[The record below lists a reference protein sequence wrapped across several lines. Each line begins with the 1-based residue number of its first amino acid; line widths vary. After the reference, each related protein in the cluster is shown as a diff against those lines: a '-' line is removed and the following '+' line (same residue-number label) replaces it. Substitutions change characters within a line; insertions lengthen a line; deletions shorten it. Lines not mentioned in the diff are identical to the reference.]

1 MGAGKLYLVG
11 TPIGNLKDITLRA
24 IETLKSVDMIAC
36 EDTRHSL
43 PLLKHYEINKPTFSC
58 HMYNETQS
66 AEKIVGLLNEGKNIA
81 LITDAGMPCISDP
94 GAIVVAKTREA
105 GLDIEVVPGASAV
118 VSAMALSGITRRG
131 FCFLGFLPDKKSRN
145 VLLEPYKSLDMQLV
159 FYSAPH
165 DINADLDFLYKT
177 FGDRQVYVVKEI
189 TKIHERVEI
198 GVLGEFEIENPRGEY
213 VIIIEGRETE
223 KVIPDDVIEHY
234 RMNFDKLGDKKEAIK
249 LTARERGTAK
259 DIVYKA
265 VMLGEGKDD
274 GKS

>member
-1 MGAGKLYLVG
+1 MSTGKLYLVG

-58 HMYNETQS
+58 HMYNEIQ
-66 AEKIVGLLNEGKNIA
+66 AADKIIALLNDGKNIA

-94 GAIVVAKTREA
+94 GAIVVAKTRET
-105 GLDIEVVPGASAV
+105 GFDIEVVPGASAV

-131 FCFLGFLPDKKSRN
+131 FCFLGFLPDKKSRGA
-145 VLLEPYKSLDMQLV
+145 LLEPYKNIDIQLV

-165 DINADLDFLYKT
+165 DINADLDYLFKV
-177 FGDRQVYVVKEI
+177 FGDRNVYVVKEI
-189 TKIHERVEI
+189 TKIHECVVM
-198 GVLGEFEIENPRGEY
+198 GKLGELEIENPRGEY
-213 VIIIEGRETE
+213 VIIIEGREQE
-223 KVIPDDVIEHY
+223 IVIPDDIIEHY
-234 RMNFDKLGDKKEAIK
+234 HANLIKLGDKKEAIK

-259 DIVYKA
+259 DVVYKA
-265 VMLGEGKDD
+265 VMCGDD
-274 GKS
+274 NVADIK